1 LAAAGFGACPV
12 VKKPL
17 LCDDLNMPVTVVIV
31 DDHSSFRTSA
41 RTLLELEGFE
51 VVGEAADGAAALEL
65 AEELEPELVLLDIAL
80 PDTNGFEIAERL
92 ASGPSKV
99 ILTSSR
105 EQRDL
110 GKRVRS
116 SGALGF
122 VPKDELSGDV
132 LNELLE
138 RAA

>member
-92 ASGPSKV
+92 AGGPSKV